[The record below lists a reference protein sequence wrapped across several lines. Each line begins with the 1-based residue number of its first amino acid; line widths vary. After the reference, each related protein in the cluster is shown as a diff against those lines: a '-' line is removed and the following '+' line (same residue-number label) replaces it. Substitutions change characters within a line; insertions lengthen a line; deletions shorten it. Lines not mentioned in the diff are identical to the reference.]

1 MHPTNSADSQ
11 HQVLFTLDQ
20 AAEYLATTPRHVR
33 ELRLRRELP
42 VIHVGSRLIRFDLND
57 LNAYR
62 QAQREPARRGPLAEM
77 GLSARDAE

>member
-1 MHPTNSADSQ
+1 MKPLNTFDGQ
-11 HQVLFTLDQ
+11 PDVLLTLQQ
-20 AAEYLATTPRHVR
+20 AAEFLATTPRHVR

-62 QAQREPARRGPLAEM
+62 KVQREPARRGPLAGT